1 MAAKKPVK
9 KAPVKKAVAAKP
21 VKKEKGNRY
30 QFEGRNLSTD
40 SIVRGEVVAKNED
53 EARQKL
59 VRRQIKV
66 LQLTKMKKAKDKK
79 ITSADIAV
87 FTRQLST
94 MMKAGLPL
102 MQAFDIVAKGHS
114 NASMT
119 AMLMEIRNNVEQ
131 GESLGD
137 SFAKHP
143 KYFDKFYCNLVA
155 AGEAGGVLEDLLD
168 KLATYKEKTEAIK
181 KKVKSA
187 LTYPISI
194 VVVAVVLVIVMMMF
208 VLPEFGKV
216 YESMGAKL
224 PPLTQFMM
232 DISNAFVKFG
242 WLIIAGLIGGVVGLI
257 QFHKRSPKF
266 QKRVDAMLL
275 KLPVFGDIVRKA
287 TIARWARTTATLFT
301 AGVPLVEVLD
311 SVAGAAGNIIYE
323 EATRE
328 IRSKVNQGI
337 SLTSGMQ
344 ATNLFPNMVVQMA
357 SIGEESGALDD
368 MLNKTAEFYEDE
380 VDAAV
385 AMLSSLME
393 PIIMVVLGGI
403 IGTILVA
410 MYLPLFNL
418 GNVVG

>member
-119 AMLMEIRNNVEQ
+119 AMLMEIRNDVEQ

-232 DISNAFVKFG
+232 DISNAFVQFG